1 MSAHHKGQGQDL
13 DHAVTLYK
21 SGRMGRRRFLQAAMS
36 AGATAGLAGAL
47 ATAWSPKAYATSTL
61 AAAAPARTFDYVIVG
76 SGSAG
81 SAAAHRLSAL
91 TGASILV
98 LEAGGDDD
106 VPEVHDPALW
116 AASLGTRATKFFNT
130 VPQTHADGRVH
141 AWPRGNV
148 LGGTS
153 ALNAMIFA
161 RGHRSDYDS
170 WAYDGCTGWSYDDVL
185 PHFKAMETWEG
196 GASDFRGDGGPI
208 YISTPAEDKRHEGA
222 VAFMQACDALG
233 YQETPDFNAE
243 RMEGQAWVNFNIK
256 DFKRQSSATA
266 FLRPAMEAGDITV
279 LTDAPA
285 IKLVIEN
292 GRCKGVTYLH
302 HGKPHTVHADQ
313 EVILSAG
320 AIDSPRLLMLSGVG
334 SVADLHRVGIEA
346 VADLPVGQGL
356 QDHVLGAGV
365 NYEATGPVPLSDYN
379 HSEVYM
385 WERSDSRL
393 PAPDMIALYV
403 SVPFAATG
411 HQLGYEHGYCILS
424 GVARPHSRGHVTLA
438 SSDPMVPPI
447 VDPNYLAEEQDWKA
461 YRAATEL
468 CREIGADQAYAPYRK
483 VEVLPGGGELTDAEW
498 REFLAK
504 SLNTYFHPTST
515 CRMGVGEE
523 AVVDPELK
531 VHGIDGL
538 RVADA
543 SVMPAI
549 TTSNTNA
556 PSMMIGWK
564 CAEMVASANA

>member
-1 MSAHHKGQGQDL
+1 MTTSDRTDSRLEQAVL
-13 DHAVTLYK
+13 DFHC
-21 SGRMGRRRFLQAAMS
+21 GRTSRRNFIRTAMAA
-36 AGATAGLAGAL
+36 GVTAGLAGAL
-47 ATAWSPKAYATSTL
+47 ASAWSPRAWAASTL
-61 AAAAPARTFDYVIVG
+61 NTPKPARTFDYIIIG

-81 SAAAHRLSAL
+81 SAAAYRLAEASD
-91 TGASILV
+91 ASILV

-106 VPEVHDPALW
+106 LPEVHNPQSW

-130 VPQTHADGRVH
+130 VPQNNADGRTH

-153 ALNAMIFA
+153 ALNAMIYA
-161 RGHRSDYDS
+161 RGHKSDYES
-170 WAYDGCTGWSYDDVL
+170 WAYAGNTGWSYAEVL
-185 PHFKAMETWEG
+185 EHFKAMETWEG
-196 GASDFRGDGGPI
+196 GASEYRGDGGPI
-208 YISTPAEDKRHEGA
+208 HISIPAEDKRHEGA
-222 VAFMQACDALG
+222 VAFMDACASLG
-233 YQETPDFNAE
+233 YRETPDFNAE

-266 FLRPAMEAGDITV
+266 FLRPAMENGNVTV

-285 IKLVIEN
+285 LKLVIDK

-302 HGKPHTVHADQ
+302 NGAPHTVHADA

-320 AIDSPRLLMLSGVG
+320 AIDSPRLLMLSGIG
-334 SVADLHRVGIEA
+334 PASDLKGIGIDA
-346 VADLPVGQGL
+346 VADLPVGEGL

-365 NYEATGPVPLSDYN
+365 NYEAKGPVPLSHYN

-403 SVPFAATG
+403 SVPFASTG
-411 HQLGYEHGYCILS
+411 HTLGYEHGYCVLS
-424 GVARPHSRGHVTLA
+424 GVARPHSRGSLKLA
-438 SSDPMVPPI
+438 SADPAVPPI

-468 CREIGADQAYAPYRK
+468 CREIGADAAYAPFRK
-483 VEVLPGGGELTDAEW
+483 AEVLPGAGDMSESRW

-515 CRMGVGEE
+515 CRMGVDET
-523 AVVDPELK
+523 AVVDPELR
-531 VHGIDGL
+531 VYGIDGL

-543 SVMPAI
+543 SIMPSI

-564 CAEMVASANA
+564 CAEMVRATAI

>member
-1 MSAHHKGQGQDL
+1 MTDRTNGKDDALEASVILYRQGKL
-13 DHAVTLYK
+13 SRRKFIRMAV
-21 SGRMGRRRFLQAAMS
+21 S
-36 AGATAGLAGAL
+36 AGVTAGVAGAL
-47 ATAWSPKAYATSTL
+47 AHAWSPEAL
-61 AAAAPARTFDYVIVG
+61 AASSITTPKPARTFDYIVIG

-81 SAAAHRLSAL
+81 SAAAGRL
-91 TGASILV
+91 ASTSDASVLL
-98 LEAGGDDD
+98 LEAGGEDDL
-106 VPEVHDPALW
+106 PEVHDPKLW

-130 VPQTHADGRVH
+130 VPQRHADGRAH

-170 WAYDGCTGWSYDDVL
+170 WAYAGNTGWSYDEVL

-196 GASDFRGDGGPI
+196 GASTYRGDQGPI
-208 YISTPAEDKRHEGA
+208 YISTPAADKRHEGA
-222 VAFMQACDALG
+222 QAFMDACASLG
-233 YQETPDFNAE
+233 FKETPDINAE
-243 RMEGQAWVNFNIK
+243 RMSGQAWVNFNIK

-266 FLRPAMEAGDITV
+266 FLRPAMAGKNLTV

-285 IKLVIEN
+285 IKLVIDK

-302 HGKPHTVHADQ
+302 NGKAHTLYADR

-334 SVADLHRVGIEA
+334 PAADLARVGIDA
-346 VADLPVGQGL
+346 IVDLPVGQGL
-356 QDHVLGAGV
+356 QDHILGAGV
-365 NYEATGPVPLSDYN
+365 NYEATGPVPLSHYN

-393 PAPDMIALYV
+393 PAPDAIALYV
-403 SVPFAATG
+403 SVPFASTG
-411 HQLGYEHGYCILS
+411 HQLNYEHGYCILS
-424 GVARPHSRGHVTLA
+424 GVARPHSRGHVALA
-438 SSDPMVPPI
+438 SSDPAVPPI

-461 YRAATEL
+461 YRFATEL
-468 CREIGADQAYAPYRK
+468 CREIGADQAYAPFRK
-483 VEVLPGGGELTDAEW
+483 AEVLPGGGELSDGQW

-515 CRMGVGEE
+515 CQMGVDED
-523 AVVDPELK
+523 AVVDPELR
-531 VHGIDGL
+531 VYGIENL

-543 SVMPAI
+543 SIMPAI

-556 PSMMIGWK
+556 PAMMIGWK
-564 CAEMVASANA
+564 CAEMLRAAAA